1 MHSSSRILQYNRA
14 RHQRRL
20 SAGFTLT
27 EIALALA
34 IFSFAL
40 VSMLGLLSV
49 GMKNSRKANI
59 QLAASNLLSGIASD
73 VQSSKREYV
82 SAGTLNGGSYKFT
95 SPRLAITAT
104 VNRDTRTVGA
114 VTILTN
120 TSVTIDESCTVVK
133 DSISLMKQFKATFAP
148 AANGT
153 PALLITLEWPPNHP
167 PTSSPEGSLNAL
179 IPLPLP

>member
-1 MHSSSRILQYNRA
+1 MHSSPRILQSHSA
-14 RHQRRL
+14 RRRPLL

-49 GMKNSRKANI
+49 GMRNSRKANI

-73 VQSSKREYV
+73 VQSSVYV
-82 SAGTLNGGSYKFT
+82 TSGSSTTATCAFE
-95 SPRLAITAT
+95 SPRLAIKAT
-104 VNRDTRTVGA
+104 VDTSTRTVKN
-114 VTILTN
+114 VTISSG
-120 TSVTIDESCTVVK
+120 TSATLDESGSVVTQN
-133 DSISLMKQFKATFAP
+133 SISLMKHFKAILTP
-148 AANGT
+148 AAAGT
-153 PALLITLEWPPNHP
+153 PALCVTLEWPPNRP
-167 PTSSPEGSLNAL
+167 PASSPEGSLNAL

>member
-1 MHSSSRILQYNRA
+1 MHSSPRILQSHRGR
-14 RHQRRL
+14 RHPLL

-49 GMKNSRKANI
+49 GMRNSRKANI

-73 VQSSKREYV
+73 VQSSTYV
-82 SAGTLNGGSYKFT
+82 TSGSATTATCAFT
-95 SPRLAITAT
+95 SPRLAIKAT
-104 VNRDTRTVGA
+104 VDTSTRTVKN
-114 VTILTN
+114 VTISSGSFATL
-120 TSVTIDESCTVVK
+120 DESGSVATAGA
-133 DSISLMKQFKATFAP
+133 ISLMKQFKAIFTP
-148 AANGT
+148 AAAGT
-153 PALLITLEWPPNHP
+153 PALCVTLEWPPNRP
-167 PTSSPEGSLNAL
+167 AASSPEGSLNAL

>member
-1 MHSSSRILQYNRA
+1 MHSSSRILQSNRA
-14 RHQRRL
+14 RHQRLL

-73 VQSSKREYV
+73 VQSSVYV
-82 SAGTLNGGSYKFT
+82 TSGSSTTATCAFT
-95 SPRLAITAT
+95 SPRLDIKAT
-104 VNRDTRTVGA
+104 VNTSTRTVKN
-114 VTILTN
+114 VTISGGSSATL
-120 TSVTIDESCTVVK
+120 DESGTVLTQN
-133 DSISLMKQFKATFAP
+133 SISLMKQFKATFIP
-148 AANGT
+148 AATGT
-153 PALLITLEWPPNHP
+153 PALCVTLEWPPNRP
-167 PTSSPEGSLNAL
+167 PASSPEGSLNAI